1 MEKSIV
7 VEGKTSTEA
16 LEKGLKILNCKKED
30 VEIKIIENEE
40 KRSFYSILEPRVV
53 KIELK
58 LKEKSLN
65 NKEVSK
71 QKVTEDDIKICNKEL
86 NEYLE
91 KFFENI
97 EDTTYNINQ
106 NEDEITVNILGEG
119 AKYFIGYRGETIKSL
134 QTIFSLVGNK
144 NTENRVRVT
153 VDAENYN
160 EKREE
165 TLKELAKKLE
175 KTVKRTGKTV
185 ILEPMSAYERKII
198 HSALQDSEFV
208 NTYSIGEEPRR
219 KVVIEKT
226 NNK

>member
-153 VDAENYN
+153 VDAENY
-160 EKREE
+160 
-165 TLKELAKKLE
+165 
-175 KTVKRTGKTV
+175 
-185 ILEPMSAYERKII
+185 KIGRA
-198 HSALQDSEFV
+198 HV
-208 NTYSIGEEPRR
+208 
-219 KVVIEKT
+219 
-226 NNK
+226 

>member
-153 VDAENYN
+153 VDA
-160 EKREE
+160 
-165 TLKELAKKLE
+165 
-175 KTVKRTGKTV
+175 
-185 ILEPMSAYERKII
+185 
-198 HSALQDSEFV
+198 
-208 NTYSIGEEPRR
+208 
-219 KVVIEKT
+219 
-226 NNK
+226 

>member
-1 MEKSIV
+1 M
-7 VEGKTSTEA
+7 
-16 LEKGLKILNCKKED
+16 
-30 VEIKIIENEE
+30 
-40 KRSFYSILEPRVV
+40 
-53 KIELK
+53 
-58 LKEKSLN
+58 KEKSLN

-175 KTVKRTGKTV
+175 KTVKRTGKKV

>member
-58 LKEKSLN
+58 LKEQSLN

-91 KFFENI
+91 RFFGNI
-97 EDTTYNINQ
+97 
-106 NEDEITVNILGEG
+106 
-119 AKYFIGYRGETIKSL
+119 YR
-134 QTIFSLVGNK
+134 N
-144 NTENRVRVT
+144 
-153 VDAENYN
+153 
-160 EKREE
+160 
-165 TLKELAKKLE
+165 
-175 KTVKRTGKTV
+175 VK
-185 ILEPMSAYERKII
+185 
-198 HSALQDSEFV
+198 
-208 NTYSIGEEPRR
+208 
-219 KVVIEKT
+219 
-226 NNK
+226 